1 MLMRFYRGISRTS
14 EKTGLTTEM
23 HNPTDRCHD
32 LCPPCAS
39 LGTRFHVAPL
49 ILIELA
55 WRDLQ
60 MSHELNMKHTR
71 GRLVAFFT
79 LLSESH
85 AVLPARS
92 RD

>member
-1 MLMRFYRGISRTS
+1 MTFAHPAPAWERG
-14 EKTGLTTEM
+14 
-23 HNPTDRCHD
+23 
-32 LCPPCAS
+32 
-39 LGTRFHVAPL
+39 L